1 MKIKTQ
7 FSFNSTAED
16 VIRGQDL
23 SAKRAVVTGAASGI
37 GLETAR
43 ALASAGAEVTLAVR
57 NLEAGLQAADDIIRS
72 TGNKHIH
79 VAYLDLTD
87 RDSIASFV
95 SSWSGALHILIN
107 NAGVMAMPETRTK
120 EDWEAQFATN
130 YLGHYALTVGLHG
143 ALKQA
148 RGARVVAVSSSA
160 HHFSP
165 IVFDDIHYH
174 IRPYDPWTAYAQS
187 KTAQV
192 LFAVE
197 ASRRWKEDGIFVNAV
212 MPGAIK
218 SNLQRH
224 SGELPVPEHLWKSAQ
239 QGAATSVMVATLPE
253 LEDIGGRY
261 FADCN
266 EAELI
271 TRTSGD
277 RMAEFSVV
285 AGWALDSANAARLW
299 TLTEDLLN

>member
-16 VIRGQDL
+16 IIRGRNL
-23 SAKRAVVTGAASGI
+23 STKRVVVTGAASGI

-43 ALASAGAEVTLAVR
+43 TLASAGAEVTLAVR
-57 NLEAGLQAADDIIRS
+57 NLDAGQQAADDIIRS
-72 TGNKHIH
+72 TGNKNIH
-79 VAYLDLTD
+79 VAYLDLSD
-87 RDSIASFV
+87 RDSIAAFV
-95 SSWSGALHILIN
+95 SSWSGVLHILIN

-120 EDWEAQFATN
+120 EGWEAQFATN
-130 YLGHYALTVGLHG
+130 YLGHFALTVGLHQ

-148 RGARVVAVSSSA
+148 EGARVVAVSSSA

-187 KTAQV
+187 KTALV

-197 ASRRWKEDGIFVNAV
+197 ASRRWKDNGIFVNAV

-224 SGELPVPEHLWKSAQ
+224 SGELPVPEHLWKSVQ

-253 LEDIGGRY
+253 LDGIGGRY

-271 TRTSGD
+271 TCTSGD

-285 AGWALDSANAARLW
+285 AGWALDEVNAARLW
-299 TLTEDLLN
+299 ALTEDLLN

>member
-57 NLEAGLQAADDIIRS
+57 NLEAGQQAADDIIRN

-87 RDSIASFV
+87 RDSIANFV

-148 RGARVVAVSSSA
+148 EGARVVAVSSSA

-253 LEDIGGRY
+253 LEGIGGRY

-285 AGWALDSANAARLW
+285 AGWALDSTNAARLW

>member
-7 FSFNSTAED
+7 FNFNSTAND
-16 VIRGQDL
+16 IIKGQSL

-57 NLEAGLQAADDIIRS
+57 NMDAGKQAAEDIIQS
-72 TGNKHIH
+72 TGNKNIY
-79 VAYLDLTD
+79 VAYLDLTN
-87 RDSIASFV
+87 RDSIADFI

-107 NAGVMAMPETRTK
+107 NAGVMAMPETRTS
-120 EDWEAQFATN
+120 EDWETQFATN
-130 YLGHYALTVGLHG
+130 YLGHFALTTGLHG
-143 ALKQA
+143 ALKKA
-148 RGARVVAVSSSA
+148 GGARVVVVSSSA

-165 IVFDDIHYH
+165 VVFDDIHYH

-187 KTAQV
+187 KTALV

-197 ASRRWKEDGIFVNAV
+197 ASRRWLEDSIFVNAV

-239 QGAATSVMVATLPE
+239 QGAATSIMVATLPE
-253 LEDIGGRY
+253 LEGIGGRY

-285 AGWALDSANAARLW
+285 AGWALDKANAMRLW
-299 TLTEDLLN
+299 DLTEDLLN